1 MTKSLRNV
9 TGFEVR
15 SVLLFTALSLGGAS
29 AMAQLQAPSQAL
41 QTSQAQQAPQPAMQS
56 GPATGVQAAPPATGA
71 AAGDSVQAAFDRA
84 DTNQDGKLSK
94 KEAESLP
101 AVSSNFARIDTDK
114 NGSLSRE
121 EFGKAVQQ
129 R

>member
-1 MTKSLRNV
+1 MNRPLRNV

-15 SVLLFTALSLGGAS
+15 SVLLFAALSLGGTA
-29 AMAQLQAPSQAL
+29 AMAQLQAPSQ
-41 QTSQAQQAPQPAMQS
+41 TPQPSMQS
-56 GPATGVQAAPPATGA
+56 GPATGVQAAPPP
-71 AAGDSVQAAFDRA
+71 AAGAGAGADSVQAAFDRA
-84 DTNQDGKLSK
+84 DTNKDGKLTR
-94 KEAESLP
+94 KEAKALP
-101 AVSSNFARIDTDK
+101 AVSNAFAQIDTDK

>member
-9 TGFEVR
+9 TGFEIR

-41 QTSQAQQAPQPAMQS
+41 QTSQAQQTPQPPMQS
-56 GPATGVQAAPPATGA
+56 GPATGVQAAPPAA
-71 AAGDSVQAAFDRA
+71 ADGDSVQAAFDRA
-84 DTNQDGKLSK
+84 DTNKDGKLTK
-94 KEAESLP
+94 KEAEALP
-101 AVSSNFARIDTDK
+101 AVSNAFAKIDTDK

>member
-56 GPATGVQAAPPATGA
+56 GPATGVQAAPPAAGS
-71 AAGDSVQAAFDRA
+71 GDSVQAAFDRA

-101 AVSSNFARIDTDK
+101 AVSSAFARIDTDK